1 MSDPNGLD
9 LGPQLSAL
17 SNRVADWETI
27 LNRSVGELQGEMIRL
42 TAAFDRLTEE
52 FAKTRQ
58 ALVNKRKRRIQ

>member
-1 MSDPNGLD
+1 MTNPNGLD
-9 LGPQLSAL
+9 LGPRVNAIES
-17 SNRVADWETI
+17 RVADWETI

-58 ALVNKRKRRIQ
+58 ALVNKRKRKLQ